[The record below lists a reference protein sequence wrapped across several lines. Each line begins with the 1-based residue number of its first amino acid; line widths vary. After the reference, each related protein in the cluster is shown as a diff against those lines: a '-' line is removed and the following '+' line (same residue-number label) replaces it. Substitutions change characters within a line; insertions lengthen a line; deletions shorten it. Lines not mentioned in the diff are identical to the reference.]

1 MKNGIYALSLALAA
15 AMGTAGAQM
24 GIGGDTENNVTT
36 SGGFASYDVNQDGK
50 ISRTEAATDAE
61 LRSNWG
67 DLDTNQDDQL
77 DEGEFARFE
86 AEGDAEME
94 TDQ

>member
-24 GIGGDTENNVTT
+24 GIGSDTEANTD
-36 SGGFASYDVNQDGK
+36 GFASYDVNQDGK
-50 ISRTEAATDAE
+50 ISRTEAATDAD
-61 LRSNWG
+61 LRASWS
-67 DLDTNQDDQL
+67 DLDANQDDQL

-86 AEGDAEME
+86 AEGSATME
-94 TDQ
+94 DDQ